1 MVAVSACGLF
11 DCVRACL
18 GQWVFLAVSA
28 VLSVCLGAS
37 VSRSLSPFKVLLD
50 FTEGPCSISL
60 AFVLVSV
67 VFFVLVDFS
76 PLEFWAYRHHWT
88 SHAVESL
95 LAGQSIC
102 HKISPKHL
110 FWVLITVGF
119 TRFGHAAPVPTSL
132 GPRDAGDR
140 KSARLRDVNE
150 ELPTGRPVLQQT
162 QAHRERLLA
171 NGLQAKVSH
180 LRC

>member
-60 AFVLVSV
+60 AFVPVSV
-67 VFFVLVDFS
+67 VFFRFGGFFSVGVLGLPASLDFPCRRVS
-76 PLEFWAYRHHWT
+76 
-88 SHAVESL
+88 
-95 LAGQSIC
+95 AGRSI

-140 KSARLRDVNE
+140 KRARLRDVNE

-162 QAHRERLLA
+162 QAHNNETLP
-171 NGLQAKVSH
+171 AKKKNSAEKNT
-180 LRC
+180 RK